1 VVSFEGER
9 EEVGREERNW
19 RKNHNSLTKS
29 QLNKMSSREKILSQI
44 KTNQPDYQELNVQF
58 KFESVYENLYEKF
71 SEILSFVGGKA
82 MEVNSY
88 EEIIADVR
96 EHYHDIT
103 NIATTISALSELAD
117 FSLNVSDPHD
127 LEMLNLAIIEGD
139 FAVAENAAIWVSEK
153 QLPHRALPTIT
164 QYLAI
169 VIHKSDILTNMH
181 RAYERV
187 QVNETGF
194 GTFISG
200 PSKTADI
207 EQSLVIGAHGAR
219 GLVVYVLAD

>member
-1 VVSFEGER
+1 
-9 EEVGREERNW
+9 
-19 RKNHNSLTKS
+19 
-29 QLNKMSSREKILSQI
+29 MSSREQILSQI
-44 KTNQPDYQELNVQF
+44 KTNQPDYQELNVKF

-71 SEILSFVGGKA
+71 AEILSFVGGKA
-82 MEVNSY
+82 IEVNSY
-88 EEIIADVR
+88 EEIKADIR
-96 EHYHDIT
+96 EHYQGVS
-103 NIATTISALSELAD
+103 NIATTIDELSELAD
-117 FSLNVSDPHD
+117 FSLNITDPHD
-127 LEMLNLAIIEGD
+127 LEMLNLAIIKGD

-153 QLPHRALPTIT
+153 QLPHRALPMIT

-187 QVNETGF
+187 KVNETGF

>member
-1 VVSFEGER
+1 
-9 EEVGREERNW
+9 
-19 RKNHNSLTKS
+19 
-29 QLNKMSSREKILSQI
+29 MSSREQILSNI
-44 KTNQPDYQELNVQF
+44 KKNQPDYQELNINF

-71 SEILSFVGGKA
+71 SEILHFVGGKA
-82 MEVNSY
+82 LEVSSY
-88 EEIIADVR
+88 QEIKDDVR
-96 EHYHDIT
+96 QHYQGVT
-103 NIATTISALSELAD
+103 NIATTIDELSELSD
-117 FSLNVSDPHD
+117 FSLNISDPHE
-127 LEMLNLAIIEGD
+127 LEMLNLAIIKGD

-153 QLPHRALPTIT
+153 QLPHRALPMIT

-187 QVNETGF
+187 KVDETGF

-219 GLVVYVLAD
+219 SLVVYVLT

>member
-1 VVSFEGER
+1 
-9 EEVGREERNW
+9 
-19 RKNHNSLTKS
+19 
-29 QLNKMSSREKILSQI
+29 MSSREKILSQI

-71 SEILSFVGGKA
+71 AEILSFVGGKA
-82 MEVNSY
+82 MEVDSY
-88 EEIIADVR
+88 EEIKADIKA
-96 EHYHDIT
+96 HYHDVT
-103 NIATTISALSELAD
+103 NIATTIDELSELAD

-127 LEMLNLAIIEGD
+127 LEMLNLVIIKGD

-153 QLPHRALPTIT
+153 QLPHRALPMIT

-169 VIHKSDILTNMH
+169 VIHKSDIITNMH

-187 QVNETGF
+187 KVNETGF

-219 GLVVYVLAD
+219 GLMVYVMVD

>member
-1 VVSFEGER
+1 
-9 EEVGREERNW
+9 
-19 RKNHNSLTKS
+19 
-29 QLNKMSSREKILSQI
+29 MSSREKILSQI
-44 KTNQPDYQELNVQF
+44 KQNQPDFKPLTVDF
-58 KFESVYENLYEKF
+58 KFESMYENLYEKF
-71 SEILSFVGGKA
+71 AEILSFVGGKA
-82 MEVNSY
+82 IEVNSY
-88 EEIIADVR
+88 EEIKTDIRVHYQDVA
-96 EHYHDIT
+96 
-103 NIATTISALSELAD
+103 NIATTIDELSELAD
-117 FSLNVSDPHD
+117 FSLNVSDPHE

-153 QLPHRALPTIT
+153 QLPHRALPMIT

-169 VIHKSDILTNMH
+169 VIHKSAILTNMH

-187 QVNETGF
+187 KVNETGF

-219 GLVVYVLAD
+219 GLVVYVLP

>member
-1 VVSFEGER
+1 M
-9 EEVGREERNW
+9 
-19 RKNHNSLTKS
+19 T
-29 QLNKMSSREKILSQI
+29 SREKILSSI
-44 KTNQPDYQELNVQF
+44 KKNQPDYQELNVNF
-58 KFESVYENLYEKF
+58 KFESVFEDLYAKF
-71 SEILSFVGGKA
+71 ADTLSFVGGKA
-82 MEVNSY
+82 VEVADY
-88 EEIIADVR
+88 VAIKADVK
-96 EHYHDIT
+96 EHYQGVL
-103 NIATTISALSELAD
+103 NIATTIPELSELAD
-117 FSLNVSDPHD
+117 FSLNIDSPHE

-139 FAVAENAAIWVSEK
+139 FGVAENAAIWVSEK
-153 QLPHRALPTIT
+153 HLPHRVLPMIT

-169 VIHKSDILTNMH
+169 VIHKKHILTNMH

-219 GLVVYVLAD
+219 GLVVYVLA

>member
-1 VVSFEGER
+1 
-9 EEVGREERNW
+9 
-19 RKNHNSLTKS
+19 
-29 QLNKMSSREKILSQI
+29 MSSREKILSQI

-71 SEILSFVGGKA
+71 AEILSFVGGKA

-88 EEIIADVR
+88 EEIKEDIKT
-96 EHYHDIT
+96 HYHDVT
-103 NIATTISALSELAD
+103 NIATTIDELSELAD

-153 QLPHRALPTIT
+153 QLPHRALPMIT

-187 QVNETGF
+187 KVDETGF

-219 GLVVYVLAD
+219 GLMVYVMAD

>member
-1 VVSFEGER
+1 
-9 EEVGREERNW
+9 
-19 RKNHNSLTKS
+19 
-29 QLNKMSSREKILSQI
+29 MSSREKILSAI

-71 SEILSFVGGKA
+71 AEMLSFVGGKA

-88 EEIIADVR
+88 EEIKADVR
-96 EHYHDIT
+96 LHYHDVT
-103 NIATTISALSELAD
+103 NIATTIDELSELAD
-117 FSLNVSDPHD
+117 FSLNIADPHD
-127 LEMLNLAIIEGD
+127 LETLNLAIIEGD

-153 QLPHRALPTIT
+153 QLPHRALPMIT

-169 VIHKSDILTNMH
+169 VIHKSAIITNMH

-187 QVNETGF
+187 KVNETGF

-219 GLVVYVLAD
+219 GLMVYVMN

>member
-1 VVSFEGER
+1 
-9 EEVGREERNW
+9 
-19 RKNHNSLTKS
+19 
-29 QLNKMSSREKILSQI
+29 MSSREQILSQI

-58 KFESVYENLYEKF
+58 KFESVFENLYEKF
-71 SEILSFVGGKA
+71 AEILSFVGGKA
-82 MEVNSY
+82 LEVSSY
-88 EEIIADVR
+88 EEIKADVR
-96 EHYHDIT
+96 SHYHDVT
-103 NIATTISALSELAD
+103 NIATTIEELSELAD
-117 FSLNVSDPHD
+117 FSLNVTDPHD
-127 LEMLNLAIIEGD
+127 LEMLNLAIIKGD

-153 QLPHRALPTIT
+153 QLPHRALPMIT

-169 VIHKSDILTNMH
+169 VIHKSDIVTNMH

-187 QVNETGF
+187 KVNETGF

-219 GLVVYVLAD
+219 GLVVYVMCD

>member
-1 VVSFEGER
+1 MNNHQ
-9 EEVGREERNW
+9 RN
-19 RKNHNSLTKS
+19 N
-29 QLNKMSSREKILSQI
+29 MSSREKILSQI
-44 KTNQPDYQELNVQF
+44 KTNQPDYQELNVKF

-71 SEILSFVGGKA
+71 AEILSFVGGKA
-82 MEVNSY
+82 LQVNSY
-88 EEIIADVR
+88 EEIKANVR
-96 EHYHDIT
+96 VHYQGVT
-103 NIATTISALSELAD
+103 NIATTIPELSELAD
-117 FSLNVSDPHD
+117 FSLNVTDPHD

-153 QLPHRALPTIT
+153 HLPHRSLPMIT

-169 VIHKSDILTNMH
+169 VFHKSDIVTNMH

-187 QVNETGF
+187 KVNETGF
-194 GTFISG
+194 GTFISV

-219 GLVVYVLAD
+219 GLVVYVMND

>member
-1 VVSFEGER
+1 
-9 EEVGREERNW
+9 
-19 RKNHNSLTKS
+19 
-29 QLNKMSSREKILSQI
+29 MSSREQILSKI
-44 KTNQPDYQELNVQF
+44 KTNQPDYQELNVNF
-58 KFESVYENLYEKF
+58 KFESVYENLYGKF
-71 SEILSFVGGKA
+71 ADTLSFVGGKA
-82 MEVNSY
+82 IKVDNY
-88 EEIIADVR
+88 EEIKADIKA
-96 EHYHDIT
+96 HYQDVT
-103 NIATTISALSELAD
+103 NIATTIDELSELAD

-127 LEMLNLAIIEGD
+127 LEMLNLAIIKGD

-153 QLPHRALPTIT
+153 QLPHRALPMIT

-169 VIHKSDILTNMH
+169 VIHKSDIITNMH

-187 QVNETGF
+187 KVDETGF

-219 GLVVYVLAD
+219 GLVVYVLTE

>member
-1 VVSFEGER
+1 
-9 EEVGREERNW
+9 
-19 RKNHNSLTKS
+19 
-29 QLNKMSSREKILSQI
+29 MSSREKILSQI
-44 KTNQPDYQELNVQF
+44 KTNQPDYQELNVKF

-71 SEILSFVGGKA
+71 AEILSFVGGKA

-88 EEIIADVR
+88 DEIKADVR
-96 EHYHDIT
+96 EHYHYVT
-103 NIATTISALSELAD
+103 NIATTVDELSELAD
-117 FSLNVSDPHD
+117 FSLNVTDPHD

-153 QLPHRALPTIT
+153 QLPHRALPMIT

-169 VIHKSDILTNMH
+169 VIHKSDIVTNMH

-187 QVNETGF
+187 KVDETGF

-219 GLVVYVLAD
+219 GLVVYVMGD

>member
-1 VVSFEGER
+1 
-9 EEVGREERNW
+9 
-19 RKNHNSLTKS
+19 
-29 QLNKMSSREKILSQI
+29 MSSREKILSQI

-71 SEILSFVGGKA
+71 AEILSFVGGKA
-82 MEVNSY
+82 LEVNSY
-88 EEIIADVR
+88 EEIKADIKA
-96 EHYHDIT
+96 HYQGVT
-103 NIATTISALSELAD
+103 NIATTISELSELAD
-117 FSLNVSDPHD
+117 FSLNISDPHG

-153 QLPHRALPTIT
+153 QLPHRALPMIT

-187 QVNETGF
+187 KVNETGF

-219 GLVVYVLAD
+219 GLMVYVMAD

>member
-1 VVSFEGER
+1 
-9 EEVGREERNW
+9 
-19 RKNHNSLTKS
+19 
-29 QLNKMSSREKILSQI
+29 MSSREQILSNI
-44 KTNQPDYQELNVQF
+44 KKNQPDYQELNINF

-71 SEILSFVGGKA
+71 SEILHFVGGKA
-82 MEVNSY
+82 LEVSSY
-88 EEIIADVR
+88 QEIKDDVR
-96 EHYHDIT
+96 QHYQGVT
-103 NIATTISALSELAD
+103 NIATTIDELSELAD
-117 FSLNVSDPHD
+117 FSLNISDPHE
-127 LEMLNLAIIEGD
+127 LEMLNLAIIKGD

-153 QLPHRALPTIT
+153 QLPHRALPMIT

-169 VIHKSDILTNMH
+169 IIHKSDILTNMH

-187 QVNETGF
+187 KVDETGF

-219 GLVVYVLAD
+219 SLVVYVLT

>member
-1 VVSFEGER
+1 
-9 EEVGREERNW
+9 
-19 RKNHNSLTKS
+19 
-29 QLNKMSSREKILSQI
+29 MSSREQILSNI
-44 KTNQPDYQELNVQF
+44 KRNQPDYQELNVNF

-71 SEILSFVGGKA
+71 SEILNFVGGKA
-82 MEVNSY
+82 LEVSSY
-88 EEIIADVR
+88 QEIKDDVR
-96 EHYHDIT
+96 QHYQGVT
-103 NIATTISALSELAD
+103 NIATTIDELSELAD
-117 FSLNVSDPHD
+117 FSLNISDPHD

-153 QLPHRALPTIT
+153 QLPHRALPMIT

-169 VIHKSDILTNMH
+169 VIHKSDIVTNMH
-181 RAYERV
+181 RAYERIKI
-187 QVNETGF
+187 NETGF

-219 GLVVYVLAD
+219 GLVVYVLT

>member
-1 VVSFEGER
+1 
-9 EEVGREERNW
+9 
-19 RKNHNSLTKS
+19 
-29 QLNKMSSREKILSQI
+29 MSSREKILSQI
-44 KTNQPDYQELNVQF
+44 KSNQPDYQELNVNF

-71 SEILSFVGGKA
+71 VEVLNFVGGKA
-82 MEVNSY
+82 IEVADY
-88 EEIIADVR
+88 EAIIADIR
-96 EHYHDIT
+96 EHYQDVS
-103 NIATTISALSELAD
+103 NIATTIPELSALAD
-117 FSLNVSDPHD
+117 FSLNVDDPHE

-139 FAVAENAAIWVSEK
+139 FGVAENAAIWVSEK
-153 QLPHRALPTIT
+153 QLPHRVLPMIT

-169 VIHKSDILTNMH
+169 VIHKTDIVTNMH

-187 QVNETGF
+187 RVNETGF

-219 GLVVYVLAD
+219 GLMVYMMDSDEK

>member
-1 VVSFEGER
+1 
-9 EEVGREERNW
+9 
-19 RKNHNSLTKS
+19 
-29 QLNKMSSREKILSQI
+29 MSSREKILSQI

-58 KFESVYENLYEKF
+58 KFESVYENVYEKF
-71 SEILSFVGGKA
+71 AEILSFVGGKA
-82 MEVNSY
+82 LEVESY
-88 EEIIADVR
+88 DEIKVDIKA
-96 EHYHDIT
+96 HYNAVT
-103 NIATTISALSELAD
+103 NIATTIDELSELAD
-117 FSLNVSDPHD
+117 FSLNVFDPHE
-127 LEMLNLAIIEGD
+127 LEMLNLAIIKGD

-153 QLPHRALPTIT
+153 QLPHRALPMIT

-169 VIHKSDILTNMH
+169 VIHKSDIITNMH

-187 QVNETGF
+187 KVDETGF

-219 GLVVYVLAD
+219 GLMVYVMA

>member
-1 VVSFEGER
+1 
-9 EEVGREERNW
+9 
-19 RKNHNSLTKS
+19 
-29 QLNKMSSREKILSQI
+29 MSSREQILSQI

-71 SEILSFVGGKA
+71 AEILSFVGGKA
-82 MEVNSY
+82 LEVNSY
-88 EEIIADVR
+88 EEIKADIR
-96 EHYHDIT
+96 EHYQGVS
-103 NIATTISALSELAD
+103 NIATTIDELSELAD
-117 FSLNVSDPHD
+117 FSLNISDPHD
-127 LEMLNLAIIEGD
+127 LEMLNLAIIKGD

-153 QLPHRALPTIT
+153 HLPHRALPMIT

-169 VIHKSDILTNMH
+169 VIHKSDIITNMH

-187 QVNETGF
+187 KVDETGF

-219 GLVVYVLAD
+219 GLVVYALP

>member
-1 VVSFEGER
+1 
-9 EEVGREERNW
+9 
-19 RKNHNSLTKS
+19 
-29 QLNKMSSREKILSQI
+29 MSSREQILSQI
-44 KTNQPDYQELNVQF
+44 KTNQPDYQELNVKF

-71 SEILSFVGGKA
+71 AEILSFVGGKA
-82 MEVNSY
+82 IEVNSY
-88 EEIIADVR
+88 EEIKADIR
-96 EHYHDIT
+96 EHYEGVS
-103 NIATTISALSELAD
+103 NIATTIDELSELAD
-117 FSLNVSDPHD
+117 FSLNISDPHD
-127 LEMLNLAIIEGD
+127 LEMLNLAIIKGD

-153 QLPHRALPTIT
+153 QLPHRALPMIT

-187 QVNETGF
+187 KVDETGF

-219 GLVVYVLAD
+219 GLVVYVLP

>member
-1 VVSFEGER
+1 
-9 EEVGREERNW
+9 
-19 RKNHNSLTKS
+19 
-29 QLNKMSSREKILSQI
+29 MSSREKILSQI
-44 KTNQPDYQELNVQF
+44 KINQPDYQELNIGF

-82 MEVNSY
+82 FEVNSY
-88 EEIIADVR
+88 EEIKEDVKA
-96 EHYHDIT
+96 HYRGIT
-103 NIATTISALSELAD
+103 NIATTIPELSELAD
-117 FSLNVSDPHD
+117 FSLNVADPHD

-153 QLPHRALPTIT
+153 QLPHRALPMIT

-169 VIHKSDILTNMH
+169 VIHKSDIVTNMH

-187 QVNETGF
+187 KVDETGF

-219 GLVVYVLAD
+219 GLMVYVMD